1 MSHPY
6 PRHIFGGNLYFGGG
20 PGPVA
25 PPAPTPTPAAPA
37 ADTEAA
43 KAKTSMQAKR
53 RIGGTDALQGNV
65 LGAMA
70 QQGKA
75 KTLGASGS
83 YTGEP

>member
-6 PRHIFGGNLYFGGG
+6 PRHIYGGNLYFGGG

-25 PPAPTPTPAAPA
+25 PPAPATTPAAPA

-53 RIGGTDALQGNV
+53 RIGGVDTLQGGV

>member
-1 MSHPY
+1 
-6 PRHIFGGNLYFGGG
+6 
-20 PGPVA
+20 
-25 PPAPTPTPAAPA
+25 
-37 ADTEAA
+37 
-43 KAKTSMQAKR
+43 MQAKR
-53 RIGGTDALQGNV
+53 RIGGVDTLQGGV